1 MRRLAAFLCLGLL
14 LAGLRAEVKVRV
26 ETRWIPTYLVGP
38 DDPNPPLWNLRVYPY
53 PMQTDITR
61 NKEPRPY
68 RVVEMENEYIKVLI
82 LPDVG
87 GRILAAHDKTFNN
100 FDFIYHN
107 HVIKPG
113 LVALRGAW
121 LSGGIEWNFPT
132 LGHTVNTFSPVN
144 WRIIKNS
151 DGSVTCVVG
160 TEEWVRRMKWE
171 VFITLYPGRSYFRTF
186 IRLYNRTLT
195 HNRGYFWANA
205 AVHAWD
211 DTRVIFPPT
220 NYTYAGR
227 RRNPQPWPI
236 YRGLDRSWY
245 KNTPY
250 AHDYFC
256 GQPGDFNGAYN
267 YRRDCGTVHYAYR
280 YESPGKK
287 FWTWGTAPAGAL
299 WEKILTDE
307 DGQYI
312 EIQSGRLLTQG
323 DTWIF
328 EPHMVEQWEEF
339 WYPIKKMGGFVKAN
353 PDAALNFQ
361 EKDGKLLI
369 TLNTTRTFEKARLK
383 VYCGEKLYFQ
393 DELSITPAGYY
404 RKQIRSRSCPF
415 WRVVFE
421 DSAGREVLSYTNRPP
436 SPLKPELQPNFSGKE
451 KTTVEETFLKGYY
464 AYKHWDDQAALYYFS
479 KALEMDP
486 GFTPALRWLGILKF
500 KMGLFSQARQLFE
513 GVLQRNEDDHTAR
526 YYRALS
532 GIRAGQMERV
542 EEDLYMVGRRAAYR
556 HIVPYLL
563 ASLRI
568 KEGRLHQ
575 AASLLSRAL
584 RNNPDD
590 TKAKVMLAAVLR
602 HLGEKRRAGQ
612 LLDGALGEDPISPLA
627 ILEAYL
633 QGRRQE
639 LSHLRDDAQY
649 YLEASC
655 DYAEMNLLQDALSVL
670 KLFTKRVPKPHPLV
684 LYYAGYYNLL
694 LGRRQR
700 AFELF
705 KLASQ
710 ASPDYVFPF
719 RTETEAV
726 LKAALRLN
734 PSDWKA
740 HYYLGNLLTAKMRWR
755 EGLSHFLKAA
765 SFNPAFS
772 VLYRNIGQIYWVKL
786 RDYERAVEA
795 YEKAV
800 ELSPSDYR
808 LYVDLDELY
817 YITGRQR
824 KREALFRR
832 APAQVKANYNYL
844 LQRADYL
851 VQEGRFEQA
860 LEILR
865 KNTFLPWE
873 GWTGAHQIYVRAH
886 LERALELISKG
897 KLRRAVED
905 IKAAM
910 EYPENLGTGRPAFPV
925 FAREYFLLGLCYKLI
940 GKSRKVSSYFAAAS
954 SATASLLSHHTYYK
968 ALALK
973 ETGRAQEA
981 ISLLRRLRKEALR
994 RARLSL
1000 KGKGRYYLLTAMAEA
1015 ALGVEDEAEK
1025 HLELARRE
1033 APSDRW
1039 IDYFKKEWAVLYRLL
1054 SSP

>member
-1 MRRLAAFLCLGLL
+1 MRRFAASLCLFLL
-14 LAGLRAEVKVRV
+14 FAGLKAGVKVEV
-26 ETRWIPTYLVGP
+26 ATHWIPTYLVGP

-61 NKEPRPY
+61 RKKLKPY

-87 GRILAAHDKTFNN
+87 GRILAAHDKTYDN

-144 WRIIKNS
+144 WRILKGD

-171 VFITLYPGRSYFRTF
+171 VFITLYPGRSYFKTF

-205 AVHAWD
+205 AVHAWH
-211 DTRVIFPPT
+211 DTRVIFPPAT
-220 NYTYAGR
+220 YTYAGR

-267 YRRDCGTVHYAYR
+267 YERDCGTVHYAYR

-299 WEKILTDE
+299 WEKILTDR

-312 EIQSGRLLTQG
+312 EVQSGRLLTQG

-328 EPHMVEQWEEF
+328 EPHLVEQWEEF
-339 WYPIKKMGGFVKAN
+339 WYPVKKIGGFVKAN
-353 PDAALNFQ
+353 PDAALNF
-361 EKDGKLLI
+361 EERAGKLLI
-369 TLNTTRTFEKARLK
+369 ALNTTGRYEKARIK
-383 VYCGEKLYFQ
+383 VFCGDKLYFEE
-393 DELSITPAGYY
+393 ELSITPADYY
-404 RKQIRSRSCPF
+404 RKQLRARACPF
-415 WRVVFE
+415 WKVIFE
-421 DSAGREVLSYTNRPP
+421 DRAGREIISYTTRRP
-436 SPLKPELQPNFSGKE
+436 SPLKPELQPDFSMKE
-451 KTTVEETFLKGYY
+451 KATVEETFLKGYY
-464 AYKHWDDQAALYYFS
+464 AYKHWDDEAAVYYFK

-500 KMGLFSQARQLFE
+500 KMGLFSQARQLFNR
-513 GVLQRNEDDHTAR
+513 VLQRNEDDHTAR

-532 GIRAGQMERV
+532 GIKSGQMDRV

-556 HIVPYLL
+556 HIAPYLL

-568 KEGRLHQ
+568 KEGRLRQ
-575 AASLLSRAL
+575 AASLLRRAL
-584 RNNPDD
+584 LQNPDD
-590 TKAKVMLAAVLR
+590 TKAKIMLAAVLR
-602 HLGEKRRAGQ
+602 HLGEKSRAGE
-612 LLDGALGEDPISPLA
+612 LLEQALKEDPISPLA

-633 QGRRQE
+633 QGRHQE
-639 LSHLRDDAQY
+639 LSHLRSDPQY
-649 YLEASC
+649 YLEVSC
-655 DYAEMNLLQDALSVL
+655 DYAEMNLLEDALSVL
-670 KLFTKRVPKPHPLV
+670 ELFRRRVSKPHPLV

-694 LGRRQR
+694 LGRKQK
-700 AFELF
+700 AIELF
-705 KLASQ
+705 RLAAQ
-710 ASPDYVFPF
+710 APPDYVFPF

-726 LKAALRLN
+726 LKTAINLN

-740 HYYLGNLLTAKMRWR
+740 CYYLGNLLTAKMRWK
-755 EGLSHFLKAA
+755 EGLSWFLKAA
-765 SFNPAFS
+765 SFKPAFS
-772 VLYRNIGQIYWVKL
+772 VLYRNLGQIYWVKL
-786 RDYERAVEA
+786 KDYEKAIKA

-817 YITGRQR
+817 FITGRQ
-824 KREALFRR
+824 KERERLFRK
-832 APAQVKANYNYL
+832 APAEVKENYNYL
-844 LQRADYL
+844 LKRADYL
-851 VQEGRFEQA
+851 VNMGRFKEA

-865 KNTFLPWE
+865 RNIFLPWE
-873 GWTGAHQIYVRAH
+873 GWTRAHQIYVMAH
-886 LERALELISKG
+886 LKRALDFIAKG
-897 KLRRAVED
+897 NYSRALKD
-905 IKAAM
+905 IMAAT

-925 FAREYFLLGLCYKLI
+925 FAREYFLLGLCYKLM
-940 GKSRKVSSYFAAAS
+940 GKSRKASHYFALAS
-954 SATASLLSHHTYYK
+954 SSKASLLSHHTYYR
-968 ALALK
+968 ALALA
-973 ETGRAQEA
+973 ETGERGRAFELLAQ
-981 ISLLRRLRKEALR
+981 LRREALR
-994 RARLSL
+994 RARISL
-1000 KGKGRYYLLTAMAEA
+1000 KYKGRYYLLAAMAEA
-1015 ALGVEDEAEK
+1015 ALGMEDEAEK
-1025 HLELARRE
+1025 HLSLACKE

-1039 IDYFKKEWAVLYRLL
+1039 IEYFKKEREVVYRFL
-1054 SSP
+1054 SAP